1 MGWLSNL
8 TGRSKVLGQLAEI
21 NQKLDVLMTQ
31 GDEVLAAAQQIEA
44 DVALIGPA
52 LTTINTSLT
61 DLVNKIAAGGTVTVA
76 DLAALQQG
84 VADLNAATGNVQA
97 TATTAAAD
105 DPGPTA

>member
-1 MGWLSNL
+1 MSWLSNL
-8 TGRSKVLGQLAEI
+8 TGVSTVLGQLQEI
-21 NQKLDVLMTQ
+21 NAKLDVIMTQ

-52 LTTINTSLT
+52 LTTINTALA
-61 DLVNKIAAGGTVTVA
+61 DLVAKVAAGGTVTTA

-84 VADLNAATGNVQA
+84 VTDLNTATGNVQS